1 MRWRPGKI
9 VAESLDKAR
18 KDASTF
24 FLTNGWRSSARDGV
38 TYAPDRQTRIQLAY
52 NGSSKVGCLAV
63 NAEERT
69 LFLKAC
75 SFQDAT
81 QGFWVEKHVEN
92 EEPSVSEITAATGMT
107 KLTSPGAKGPSVLI
121 GSSPGQVCFY
131 NADNDWTI
139 SAGTTYIPS
148 DALTTLWD
156 QAIPDSEVPMG
167 SVWLPGCINAD
178 GSDNSNS
185 LDCVLAMS
193 YNRAPQEC
201 ATNPQATDCI
211 LNYLGAFCGDL
222 VLSRQRAN
230 NPIPDAEV
238 GNALETCARKI
249 ALGPCIAN
257 PAGAACMSGLFAGI
271 VFPGLAGSSVS
282 ASAKRDEISARYAL
296 FPEERVKDHIF
307 EEFVIGFVKQLLNSV
322 SDTVKFLFDSQN
334 ENSVTWCNG
343 MARAL
348 GSDTLRSKCSRIWAL
363 KQSPAPH
370 LNYDNSI
377 QKAGAITSL
386 VVANLLAINDT
397 INAAKAMRPEA
408 WAGLKSLF
416 NISGAGEAEGSSTVE
431 VFKLGPNDDVF
442 PFASEN
448 ESEVALEEALENGFS
463 DCVEI
468 DTLKRRVRR
477 SSSVGPR
484 GLKRPMGLKLA
495 CPPLTSGDVPAA
507 LREPAA
513 ETSKPT
519 LNLGAD
525 AVQAKHLTST
535 AVGDLTTLHDGYLGF
550 IRDGTETAAT
560 WSPELEPWA
569 QRLRGGLAGATEKA
583 NIAEDF
589 AKGYGLAPQEREA
602 LGLWSRYYRI
612 EQKLLK
618 SAFEK
623 IPAYSG

>member
-1 MRWRPGKI
+1 
-9 VAESLDKAR
+9 
-18 KDASTF
+18 
-24 FLTNGWRSSARDGV
+24 
-38 TYAPDRQTRIQLAY
+38 
-52 NGSSKVGCLAV
+52 
-63 NAEERT
+63 
-69 LFLKAC
+69 
-75 SFQDAT
+75 
-81 QGFWVEKHVEN
+81 
-92 EEPSVSEITAATGMT
+92 
-107 KLTSPGAKGPSVLI
+107 
-121 GSSPGQVCFY
+121 
-131 NADNDWTI
+131 
-139 SAGTTYIPS
+139 
-148 DALTTLWD
+148 
-156 QAIPDSEVPMG
+156 
-167 SVWLPGCINAD
+167 
-178 GSDNSNS
+178 
-185 LDCVLAMS
+185 
-193 YNRAPQEC
+193 
-201 ATNPQATDCI
+201 
-211 LNYLGAFCGDL
+211 
-222 VLSRQRAN
+222 
-230 NPIPDAEV
+230 
-238 GNALETCARKI
+238 
-249 ALGPCIAN
+249 
-257 PAGAACMSGLFAGI
+257 
-271 VFPGLAGSSVS
+271 
-282 ASAKRDEISARYAL
+282 
-296 FPEERVKDHIF
+296 
-307 EEFVIGFVKQLLNSV
+307 
-322 SDTVKFLFDSQN
+322 
-334 ENSVTWCNG
+334 
-343 MARAL
+343 
-348 GSDTLRSKCSRIWAL
+348 
-363 KQSPAPH
+363 
-370 LNYDNSI
+370 
-377 QKAGAITSL
+377 
-386 VVANLLAINDT
+386 
-397 INAAKAMRPEA
+397 
-408 WAGLKSLF
+408 
-416 NISGAGEAEGSSTVE
+416 VE

-623 IPAYSG
+623 IPAYSGVCVRKTRMSQETIDMLVNGWAGRRGKPGVYDVSDLVVNTQSINFENPDEELRFIMTTTPGITKYRGNKGVISRASHTFVIRSSRGKYITPATEGQEEIAFIDGDQARFKLLGWANGLDNRPTVFYFNNVI